1 MRIKFGQFRAI
12 LEAIKGGDGHGR
24 THSSGRGRQGALCSH
39 ARLFRAA
46 GVRVTPTYDGEQAL
60 TLAQERSFD
69 LLVLDVM
76 MPQLNGLEVCQA
88 VRRESDVP
96 VIFVTALG
104 QECDTLAGFRAGA
117 DDYITKPFSFPV
129 LVAKAQALMRRARGL
144 RLGETELGYGSIL
157 LDTATHEVT
166 VDGLPVSLRP
176 KEAQILELLRE
187 QGRTVSRDLLIERV
201 WGVDFDG
208 DERMVDRH
216 VASLRKALGTAAQ
229 HIKAVYGKGYR
240 LGGS

>member
-1 MRIKFGQFRAI
+1 MAGHI
-12 LEAIKGGDGHGR
+12 LLAEDDK
-24 THSSGRGRQGALCSH
+24 ALS
-39 ARLFRAA
+39 ALIQDFFRAA
-46 GVRVTPTYDGEQAL
+46 GVAVTPAYDGEQAL

-104 QECDTLAGFRAGA
+104 QEGDTLAGFRAGA
-117 DDYITKPFSFPV
+117 DDYVTKPFSFPV

-157 LDTATHEVT
+157 LDTATHAAT
-166 VDGLPVSLRP
+166 VDGAPVSLRP
-176 KEAQILELLRE
+176 KGGTDI
-187 QGRTVSRDLLIERV
+187 
-201 WGVDFDG
+201 
-208 DERMVDRH
+208 
-216 VASLRKALGTAAQ
+216 GTAA
-229 HIKAVYGKGYR
+229 A
-240 LGGS
+240 

>member
-1 MRIKFGQFRAI
+1 
-12 LEAIKGGDGHGR
+12 
-24 THSSGRGRQGALCSH
+24 
-39 ARLFRAA
+39 
-46 GVRVTPTYDGEQAL
+46 
-60 TLAQERSFD
+60 
-69 LLVLDVM
+69 M

-104 QECDTLAGFRAGA
+104 QEGDTLAGFRAGA
-117 DDYITKPFSFPV
+117 DDYVTKPFSFPV

-157 LDTATHEVT
+157 LDTATHAVT
-166 VDGLPVSLRP
+166 VDGAPVSLRP
-176 KEAQILELLRE
+176 KEAQILELLLRE
-187 QGRTVSRDLLIERV
+187 QGRTVSRNLLIERV